1 MRELRSTHILLL
13 AAYRDVDPIPGR
25 PLTETLAEVARE
37 PVTRRVSLGGL
48 SEREVAQYVNLTA
61 SQIAS
66 TPLVAAVHQET
77 EGNPLFVGEIVRLLA
92 VEGVGS
98 ESTVAIPQSVRD
110 VIARRLTHL
119 SHECNR
125 LLVLA
130 AVIGREFSVAL
141 LGRAAAVGEDAL
153 LAALEEA
160 EEARL
165 IGSVPETPGRLRFSH
180 MLVRDALYDELSA
193 ARRLR
198 LHREIGEALEALH
211 GLRLE
216 PHLTEI
222 AHHFVRAGPAA
233 AERVLDYSSRA
244 GAYAMSLYGYEEA
257 AEHFRRALDLLAR
270 SGVAPA
276 GRECE
281 LLLSLG
287 EALSRAGEESAA
299 KETLARAAELAEE
312 QRRPDLLARAAVA
325 YGGRFSWA
333 RASSDPA
340 FLPLLERAY
349 ALLGDDDRGMRVR
362 VLARLSAARR
372 DEECSER
379 RVAAAQQ
386 AVTLARELED
396 DEAVAIALQALFNA
410 LEGAPIRTRHS
421 G

>member
-1 MRELRSTHILLL
+1 
-13 AAYRDVDPIPGR
+13 
-25 PLTETLAEVARE
+25 
-37 PVTRRVSLGGL
+37 
-48 SEREVAQYVNLTA
+48 
-61 SQIAS
+61 
-66 TPLVAAVHQET
+66 
-77 EGNPLFVGEIVRLLA
+77 
-92 VEGVGS
+92 
-98 ESTVAIPQSVRD
+98 
-110 VIARRLTHL
+110 
-119 SHECNR
+119 
-125 LLVLA
+125 
-130 AVIGREFSVAL
+130 
-141 LGRAAAVGEDAL
+141 
-153 LAALEEA
+153 
-160 EEARL
+160 
-165 IGSVPETPGRLRFSH
+165 
-180 MLVRDALYDELSA
+180 
-193 ARRLR
+193 
-198 LHREIGEALEALH
+198 
-211 GLRLE
+211 
-216 PHLTEI
+216 
-222 AHHFVRAGPAA
+222 
-233 AERVLDYSSRA
+233 
-244 GAYAMSLYGYEEA
+244 
-257 AEHFRRALDLLAR
+257 
-270 SGVAPA
+270 
-276 GRECE
+276 